1 MLLQYLFYP
10 TWPAIYNEVIIFSS
24 QIDFVTSIRAI
35 ITHFLNICQR
45 KLKYLN
51 SSYILAV
58 IGVSASSTFN
68 KFLKVSRNNSGI

>member
-51 SSYILAV
+51 SSYIHAV
-58 IGVSASSTFN
+58 TGVSASSTFN